1 MFGSVTKILR
11 FMFGFVQKVV
21 TWRIVLSVNRL
32 NVSVLVLIVTFDSIP
47 MYSQFN
53 FFGVFQKFI
62 FSGIDVKSLFPPT
75 TAIAEAFA

>member
-1 MFGSVTKILR
+1 
-11 FMFGFVQKVV
+11 MFGFVQKVV

-53 FFGVFQKFI
+53 FFRVFQKFI
-62 FSGIDVKSLFPPT
+62 FSGIDVKPLFSPM